1 MKSIKNRKAEHEYF
15 IIQTFEA
22 GIVLTGTE
30 IKSVRAGKL
39 NFKDSYAKIE
49 NNECWLLNFH
59 ISPWEKA
66 AFFNHEPERKRK
78 LLLNRSEIKK
88 LRVKVDELGMTL
100 VPLEIYINEMGL
112 CKLKLALAKG
122 KKFFDKK
129 DQLQQKDLERER
141 DRDNKSG

>member
-1 MKSIKNRKAEHEYF
+1 MKSIKNRKAEHEYY

-49 NNECWLLNFH
+49 ENECWLLNFH

-66 AFFNHEPERKRK
+66 AFFNHEPERRRK

-112 CKLKLALAKG
+112 CKLKLALPKV
-122 KKFFDKK
+122 KNFFDKK

-141 DRDNKSG
+141 DRDRKYD

>member
-1 MKSIKNRKAEHEYF
+1 MKSIKNRKAEHEYY
-15 IIQTFEA
+15 IIQTLEA

-88 LRVKVDELGMTL
+88 LKTKVEELGMTL
-100 VPLEIYINEMGL
+100 IPLEIYINEMGR

-129 DQLQQKDLERER
+129 DQLQKKDLERER
-141 DRDNKSG
+141 DRENKYD